1 MLRSAC
7 RRPGRGR
14 GQGRAGNAPLI
25 LRKAIKSGNTM
36 KIPVAVTITIV
47 KFRAGAR
54 VPRGAKLTRF
64 EGLE

>member
-1 MLRSAC
+1 M
-7 RRPGRGR
+7 
-14 GQGRAGNAPLI
+14 I